1 MEIMFSDEALED
13 LKNISD
19 YISNDSPVNAEK
31 FINNVISKI
40 QKYTIVFK
48 IAMETIFILSIF
60 KARRL
65 WRDYCDG
72 DCVALV

>member
-19 YISNDSPVNAEK
+19 YISIDSPVNAEK

-40 QKYTIVFK
+40 QKIHYRV
-48 IAMETIFILSIF
+48 
-60 KARRL
+60 
-65 WRDYCDG
+65 
-72 DCVALV
+72 